1 MTEAMAPSTAVPS
14 SEEALPMQEAK
25 DNALTDAI
33 EKIIIACEGRK
44 DARSAVFEASKKK
57 DTTAVVDK
65 STASGVA
72 LLEGGGS
79 LSSHEIAKLFRLCTV
94 VSSSASSKSDDATF
108 GFGAV
113 DGELLASLFSLLEE
127 HVRSAAHVDL
137 VNEAC
142 QALEPLQNGEVGKMT
157 IDKVSHVRKD
167 TMICDS

>member
-1 MTEAMAPSTAVPS
+1 
-14 SEEALPMQEAK
+14 MQEAK

-57 DTTAVVDK
+57 DTTTVDCDDK

-79 LSSHEIAKLFRLCTV
+79 LSSHKISQLFRLCTV
-94 VSSSASSKSDDATF
+94 VSSSASSKSDDATL

-137 VNEAC
+137 LNEAC
-142 QALEPLQNGEVGKMT
+142 QALEPLQNGEAVKMT

>member
-1 MTEAMAPSTAVPS
+1 
-14 SEEALPMQEAK
+14 MQEAK
-25 DNALTDAI
+25 DNALTDVI

-44 DARSAVFEASKKK
+44 DARSAVFEAPKK
-57 DTTAVVDK
+57 DATTMDGK

-79 LSSHEIAKLFRLCTV
+79 LSSHEIAQLFRLCTV
-94 VSSSASSKSDDATF
+94 VSSSTSSNGVDATL

-142 QALEPLQNGEVGKMT
+142 QALEPSQSGEAVKIT
-157 IDKVSHVRKD
+157 IDKVSQVRKD